1 MIQTLAGKHE
11 CAWHHR
17 GKAGPRKLVGTWKAI
32 PAVLALAALA
42 VGAGALRAPAQQ
54 ATPPAAPA
62 APAAAEDTAHPEESA
77 PQAKTPTIRTT
88 VELVNVPVTAV
99 EQTWAAGY

>member
-1 MIQTLAGKHE
+1 MRMAPSGEGRAK
-11 CAWHHR
+11 
-17 GKAGPRKLVGTWKAI
+17 KVVGTWKAI

-77 PQAKTPTIRTT
+77 PQAKTHTIRTT
-88 VELVNVPVTAV
+88 VELVNVPVTALNKP
-99 EQTWAAGY
+99 WPAGY